1 VDTEKDIL
9 ELSALA
15 PERKQVPL
23 KWPENPDGVMVEL
36 ALPSDFGT
44 ADHAQLERD
53 RIKFQQLRVR
63 ENLSPAEA
71 NTMDVLLDSMAR
83 RLIIGGPDEAVAA
96 LPSAVKQ
103 EVADRFFYPSESKLY
118 DYVAQMPADQMERLY
133 RLASSSPD
141 SAGSTEDHPQSG

>member
-1 VDTEKDIL
+1 VEPQEIL

-53 RIKFQQLRVR
+53 RIRFQALRVR
-63 ENLSPAEA
+63 EDLSPAES
-71 NTMDVLLDSMAR
+71 NTMDALLDSMAR
-83 RLIIGGPDEAVAA
+83 RLIIGGPDEAVSA
-96 LPSAVKQ
+96 LPSSVKQ
-103 EVADRFFYPSESKLY
+103 EVADRFFYPSESKLLEV
-118 DYVAQMPADQMERLY
+118 VANLPEDQLENLY
-133 RLASSSPD
+133 RLASSSPG
-141 SAGSTEDHPQSG
+141 SAVSTEDRPRSG

>member
-1 VDTEKDIL
+1 VETEQDIL

-23 KWPENPDGVMVEL
+23 KWAENPDGVMVEL

-63 ENLSPAEA
+63 DNLSPAEV
-71 NTMDVLLDSMAR
+71 NTLDDLLNRLAR

-96 LPSAVKQ
+96 LPPSVKQ
-103 EVADRFFYPSESKLY
+103 EVADRFFAPSESRLY
-118 DYVAQMPADQMERLY
+118 EFVTNMPEEQMLRLY

-141 SAGSTEDHPQSG
+141 SAVSTEEPPPNG